1 MSSRTETVWKAI
13 HGPCSLFV
21 THGPTLQDP
30 GLSLVPAAR
39 TTAIPQA
46 GTAAPA
52 LSSALVVAAVPT
64 PALPI
69 SQSFVTLCLVK
80 TYQHCLESVLVTTTY
95 NVNSA
100 GVGFFFLPPFPFPFR
115 DKLIFQL
122 GWDTQITLFLF
133 AKSQGSHSAQG
144 LCKCS
149 HACMWGQP
157 GTCLVLASL
166 SFPKKPFLAGALP
179 ATPDV
184 ARQHK
189 HSSQT
194 PVRKGL
200 SSIRYWLKQR
210 LWEIT
215 REGNREEHR

>member
-1 MSSRTETVWKAI
+1 MPVSFNHTLQFSLDVISHRDSLK
-13 HGPCSLFV
+13 GYPRSLFLV
-21 THGPTLQDP
+21 RNSWSHTAGSQPQPCTCCQDHGHPPSWHSSSCSFIGSCCCCSTHTSSSHISVFCNSLP
-30 GLSLVPAAR
+30 GQNL
-39 TTAIPQA
+39 
-46 GTAAPA
+46 PA
-52 LSSALVVAAVPT
+52 LFGKCVSNNHL
-64 PALPI
+64 
-69 SQSFVTLCLVK
+69 QCKFCW
-80 TYQHCLESVLVTTTY
+80 CW
-95 NVNSA
+95 
-100 GVGFFFLPPFPFPFR
+100 GFFLPPFPFPFR

-157 GTCLVLASL
+157 GTCLVLTSL

-200 SSIRYWLKQR
+200 SSIRY
-210 LWEIT
+210 
-215 REGNREEHR
+215 